1 MEFGVNWLFSQFL
14 LVGIGLVYQVFTG
27 QVSIL
32 SPIQQCQTTE
42 EKTELISHLF
52 FLLFIYLQAAA
63 FALWLR

>member
-14 LVGIGLVYQVFTG
+14 LVGIGLMYQVFTG

-52 FLLFIYLQAAA
+52 FFYLYICKLQPLLCG
-63 FALWLR
+63 